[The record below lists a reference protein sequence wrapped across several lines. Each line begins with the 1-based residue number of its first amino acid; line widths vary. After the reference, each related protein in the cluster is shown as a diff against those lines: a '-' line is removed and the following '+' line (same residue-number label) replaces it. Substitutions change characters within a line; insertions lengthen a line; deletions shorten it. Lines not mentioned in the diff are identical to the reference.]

1 MNTASITQDQTA
13 FAPVSA
19 ARPSDYFNL
28 MKPRVM
34 SLVVFTALTGLV
46 CAPADVNFVLGA
58 ASILAL
64 ATGAGA
70 AGALNMWFDAD
81 IDAKMSRT
89 RSRPIPA
96 GRVAPNDALA
106 FGLIAAVFSVLL
118 MALAANYLAAGL
130 LAFTIAFYAFFYTMV
145 LKRNTD
151 QNIVIGGLSGALPPA
166 VAWAAA
172 TGDVSLNAWLLVAI
186 IFVWTPAHFWALA
199 LYQSSDYERAG
210 VPMLPVTRGAKSAR
224 AHILSYAILTA
235 AIGVVPAF
243 TGLGGIVYAVTA
255 ALLGL
260 ALVYFAW
267 RVFKSRAGD
276 AVGHDGALYD
286 VKTEARPARDLFAF
300 SILYLFTLFAVLLA
314 EHLIAGLLA

>member
-1 MNTASITQDQTA
+1 MNTASITQDHTP
-13 FAPVSA
+13 FASASA

-46 CAPADVNFVLGA
+46 CAPADVNFILGA

-89 RSRPIPA
+89 RTRPIPA

-106 FGLIAAVFSVLL
+106 FGLIASVFSVLL

-130 LAFTIAFYAFFYTMV
+130 LAFTIAFYAFFYTMI

-172 TGDVSLNAWLLVAI
+172 TGDLSLNAWLLVAI

-210 VPMLPVTRGAKSAR
+210 VPMLPVTKGAKSAR
-224 AHILSYAILTA
+224 AHIQAYAVVTA
-235 AIGVVPAF
+235 VVGVVPFMRWPRAF
-243 TGLGGIVYAVTA
+243 WGWLSCISRGASSSRGRGMRLGMTA
-255 ALLGL
+255 PCMTSKPR
-260 ALVYFAW
+260 
-267 RVFKSRAGD
+267 RVRRAICLRSRSCIS
-276 AVGHDGALYD
+276 LPCLPFCWPS
-286 VKTEARPARDLFAF
+286 T
-300 SILYLFTLFAVLLA
+300 
-314 EHLIAGLLA
+314 